1 MAAKILVIGATNGRF
16 IEAFTK
22 ATALHTKNNFSLA
35 LLLGD
40 LFAAPGTPDVP
51 SDTENIQKLL
61 RGEIKVPL
69 PTYFGLGRHS
79 LPPSVREKIASS
91 GEVCENLFFLGKKTV
106 LNTSEGVRIVAL
118 GGRLDANIQTDAKVA
133 GAGAGV
139 GTGAGSEAADLPYY
153 SPQDA
158 KTLKGCNS
166 ADLLLTYDWP
176 ADIERGSAVP
186 LPAAL
191 GGGGGGGGNPS
202 IAELAM
208 MIRPRYHFA
217 PAGAAFWEREPY
229 RNVVREKDGKGE
241 VRVTRFL
248 GVGDWGN
255 EAKAK
260 SLYAFSITPQ
270 DTNVV
275 VPPNATLSPYRE
287 KAKKRTAG
295 QADGGGSF
303 FWGEHIRDDR
313 GGKRGKGP
321 HGGPRAP
328 KPPPGPEDC
337 FFCLSYP
344 KLEKHLIVS
353 IGNDAYLTTAKGP
366 LTKASAAT
374 LPFAS
379 HILIIPL
386 THTPTLALMD
396 DGDARDSTLAEMTRY
411 RDAIGRMLKARGF
424 GTVTFEIARAGGV
437 HAHWQVVPVPM
448 DKLAGVEAAFRDE
461 AEKDGLA
468 AWERREVVAAGGED
482 YFRVWVGGLK
492 EQEGEGERE
501 RGALVLPLRG
511 GEYFD
516 LQFGRRVLAKVLGL
530 QTVHWKDCVLSL
542 EEEKEDAERF
552 KEAFKEFDFSL

>member
-1 MAAKILVIGATNGRF
+1 MAAKILVIGATNGSF

-40 LFAAPGTPDVP
+40 LFAAPGTTDTP

-91 GEVCENLFFLGKKTV
+91 AGEVCENLFFLGKKTV

-118 GGRLDANIQTDAKVA
+118 GGRLDSNIQTAAKPEADA
-133 GAGAGV
+133 G
-139 GTGAGSEAADLPYY
+139 EAADLPYY
-153 SPQDA
+153 SPLDA
-158 KTLKGCNS
+158 RTLKGCNS

-176 ADIERGSAVP
+176 ADVERGSAVP
-186 LPAAL
+186 LPPAL
-191 GGGGGGGGNPS
+191 GGGGSSGSPS

-217 PAGAAFWEREPY
+217 AAGAAFWEREPY
-229 RNVVREKDGKGE
+229 RNVVRDSDAKGE
-241 VRVTRFL
+241 GARVTRFL

-270 DTNVV
+270 DTNVA
-275 VPPNATLSPYRE
+275 VPPNATPSPYRE
-287 KAKKRTAG
+287 KTKKRTAG

-313 GGKRGKGP
+313 GGKRGKG
-321 HGGPRAP
+321 GPRAP
-328 KPPPGPEDC
+328 KPPPGPENC

-366 LTKASAAT
+366 LTKASAT
-374 LPFAS
+374 LPFAA

-386 THTPTLALMD
+386 THTPTLALID
-396 DGDARDSTLAEMTRY
+396 DGEARASTAAEMTRY
-411 RDAIGRMLKARGF
+411 KDAISAMLEPRGF

-437 HAHWQVVPVPM
+437 HAHWQVVPVPS
-448 DKLAGVEAAFRDE
+448 DKMEVVEEAFRGE
-461 AEKDGLA
+461 AERDGLA
-468 AWERREVVAAGGED
+468 ALERREVSEGEE
-482 YFRVWVGGLK
+482 YFRVW
-492 EQEGEGERE
+492 
-501 RGALVLPLRG
+501 
-511 GEYFD
+511 
-516 LQFGRRVLAKVLGL
+516 FGRRVLAKVLGL

-542 EEEKEDAERF
+542 EEEKGDAERF